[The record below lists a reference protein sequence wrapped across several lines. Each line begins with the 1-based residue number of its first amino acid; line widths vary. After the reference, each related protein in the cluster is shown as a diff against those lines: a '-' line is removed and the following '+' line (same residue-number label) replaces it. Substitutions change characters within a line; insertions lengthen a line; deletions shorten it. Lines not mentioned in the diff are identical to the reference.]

1 MMENSDTIDTIDK
14 VDNPTNF
21 YNVLKSQ
28 LLKVSNDFLREIDL
42 SFDYIDKKTL
52 NKTKKEVDLCYTN
65 DIKFKEYYK
74 NLYTNLKDIKDKLYL
89 PEKVKTSELLFLNDI
104 TVLNIPFVVFKDE
117 SKNTKK
123 TLVNYLKEFY
133 ITTNF
138 LRCIVNLDDK
148 IDNSVLFNEIQEL
161 MNTLII
167 EPNIKEMIPVKEK
180 NKGSSSELPDF
191 MKNLPQIE
199 GMDDILGT
207 LNSFMQNKEIM
218 EITSE
223 LTSEIQMNDIDPMSM
238 MNSLLSGN
246 MNDSKFT
253 SLLSNVTEKISN
265 KIQNGDI
272 DKNVLERHANDFMSQ
287 LSSNNDLMNFAKNL
301 KK

>member
-1 MMENSDTIDTIDK
+1 MMEKSDTIDK
-14 VDNPTNF
+14 VENSTNF
-21 YNVLKSQ
+21 YNILKSQ
-28 LLKVSNDFLREIDL
+28 LLKVSNDFLREIDI
-42 SFDYIDKKTL
+42 SFEYIDKKIL
-52 NKTKKEVDLCYTN
+52 NKTKTLIDVCYTN

-74 NLYTNLKDIKDKLYL
+74 TLYDSLKDIKDKLYL

-104 TVLNIPFVVFKDE
+104 TVLNISFVLFKDE

-138 LRCIVNLDDK
+138 LRCIVDLDDK
-148 IDNSVLFNEIQEL
+148 KDNSILFNEIQD
-161 MNTLII
+161 MMQSLII
-167 EPNIKEMIPVKEK
+167 EPNPKEVICVKG
-180 NKGSSSELPDF
+180 KGHGKLPEGNDIPDF
-191 MKNLPQIE
+191 MKNLPQME
-199 GMDDILGT
+199 GMDGLMGT
-207 LNSFMQNKEIM
+207 LNNFMQNKEIM

-238 MNSLLSGN
+238 INSLLTGN
-246 MNDSKFT
+246 MNDSKFS
-253 SLLSNVTEKISN
+253 SLLSNMTEKISN

-272 DKNVLERHANDFMSQ
+272 DKSVLERHANDFMSQ
-287 LSSNNDLMNFAKNL
+287 LSSNKDLMNFAKNL